1 MKNIILLVAFLL
13 MSSVLLSQ
21 ESTANS
27 IVISGKVL
35 DSISQ
40 EPIEF
45 ATVSFKNKN
54 DIIGTTTD
62 NRGNFKMH
70 ITPGIYNI
78 KFQFLS
84 YEPQELAQ
92 RSLNS
97 DTNLGTIQLY
107 HHIEDLD
114 EINIIAEKKLVEFKI
129 DRKIYSASRDFS
141 NKGGNAIDV
150 LNNTPSV
157 RVDDEDNVIMRGAN
171 ATVLIDGKPLLGL
184 DSGISILNTIPS
196 NTIDKVEIITR
207 SAKYSAEGGGGI
219 INIVTKKRK
228 GTGLS
233 GSIDL
238 NSGSPDLYGASIFLN
253 ENTDKINIFSTV
265 SFKSEEKIKRATIDQ
280 TYFDDSNNTDGFFK
294 QIRKDENKRNSFL
307 FNIGSDFYIN
317 NDNTLTTSFLVNTNN
332 KNFISKLDFNDFD
345 PSNSLLRSSLRNVE
359 DLDDI
364 SRIEAFLNYTS
375 KFNKEGHQ
383 LSFDFKFDNTISENE
398 ADITEDI
405 VFPAS
410 ETIDQK
416 VTKEQSFDNFLFQ
429 LDYALPLNES
439 NKIELGY
446 KSTFRAYKN
455 DFSVNQFDTTLLD
468 FITVGGF
475 KDIIKYNENIHA
487 FYGQYGASLGDFSY
501 SFGLRSEISDI
512 TIANDSSNNDI
523 QKNYSDIFPSASF
536 GYEFE
541 DGTYVSVNYSRSIDR
556 PQVSQLNPF
565 ISLNNNRFQSVGNP
579 DLNPFY
585 TNYFEL
591 LYDKSFD
598 KVNIVSALF
607 LNYAKDQFLTVIEN
621 IGHNNDGLEIFRRMP
636 INSGDKKIIG
646 ADLDLTYRPTKG
658 LILRAY
664 VSPYKLDITNTL
676 NNLYDYNSWVWYA
689 EASALVSLNNGLR
702 FQTNYYHQSP
712 ITDGL
717 TKLRTI
723 NYANISASKD
733 LFQKKAS
740 LTFKIIDVFNSKYF
754 STKSFEANTNTLRKV
769 RFDQQFSLSFTY
781 RFNQKR
787 RSSRDRSSD
796 LTKDV
801 LEDKQDV
808 KL

>member
-1 MKNIILLVAFLL
+1 
-13 MSSVLLSQ
+13 MSFVLLSQ

-45 ATVSFKNKN
+45 ATVSFQNKK
-54 DIIGTTTD
+54 DIVGTTTD
-62 NRGNFKMH
+62 NKGNFKMH
-70 ITPGIYNI
+70 ITPGIYTI
-78 KFQFLS
+78 KIQFLS
-84 YEPQELAQ
+84 YEPQEFAQ
-92 RSLNS
+92 RSLKSN
-97 DTNLGTIQLY
+97 TNLGAVQLY
-107 HHIEDLD
+107 YHIENLD

-129 DRKIYSASRDFS
+129 DRKIYNASRDIS

-157 RVDDEDNVIMRGAN
+157 RVDDEHNVIMRGAN
-171 ATVLIDGKPLLGL
+171 ATVLIDGKPILGL
-184 DSGISILNTIPS
+184 DSGLSILNTIPS

-228 GTGLS
+228 GTGLN
-233 GSIDL
+233 GSLDL

-253 ENTDKINIFSTV
+253 ENTDNINIFSTI

-280 TYFDDSNNTDGFFK
+280 TYYDNSNNIDGFFE
-294 QIRKDENKRNSFL
+294 QIRKDENQRNSFL

-332 KNFISKLDFNDFD
+332 KNFISKLNYNDFD
-345 PSNSLLRSSLRNVE
+345 PFNSVLRTSQRNVE

-364 SRIEAFLNYTS
+364 SRIEVFLNYTS

-405 VFPAS
+405 VFPDS
-410 ETIDQK
+410 ETFYQK
-416 VTKEQSFDNFLFQ
+416 VMKEQNFDNFMFQ
-429 LDYALPLNES
+429 LDYELPLNES

-446 KSTFRAYKN
+446 KSTFRTYKN
-455 DFSVNQFDTTLLD
+455 DFNVNQFDTTLLD
-468 FITVGGF
+468 FITVDGF
-475 KDIIKYNENIHA
+475 KDVIKYYENIHA

-512 TIANDSSNNDI
+512 TVRNDSSNNDI

-541 DGTYVSVNYSRSIDR
+541 DGAYVSVNYSRSIDR

-565 ISLNNNRFQSVGNP
+565 ISLSNNRFQSVGNP
-579 DLNPFY
+579 YLNPFY

-598 KVNIVSALF
+598 KVNITSALF

-621 IGHNNDGLEIFRRMP
+621 IGQNNEGLEIFRRMP

-658 LILRAY
+658 LMLRTY

-676 NNLYDYNSWVWYA
+676 NNLYDYDSWVWYA
-689 EASALVSLNNGLR
+689 EASALVLLNNGLR
-702 FQTNYYHQSP
+702 LQTNYYHQSP

-740 LTFKIIDVFNSKYF
+740 ITFKIIDVFNSKYF
-754 STKSFEANTNTLRKV
+754 SIKSLEANTNTFRKV

-801 LEDKQDV
+801 LEDKQDE